1 MGAVVFCLL
10 FSISLRYAIIHI
22 HAQWKIISGLVS
34 VTFDYWLKRRG
45 RAKEKNRFILTIHT
59 WKSDFLS
66 AVEFL
71 NPAKTERMEKKSRPI
86 FFSSSKTR
94 K

>member
-34 VTFDYWLKRRG
+34 VTFDYWLKRRR
-45 RAKEKNRFILTIHT
+45 RANETDLY
-59 WKSDFLS
+59 SQS
-66 AVEFL
+66 
-71 NPAKTERMEKKSRPI
+71 
-86 FFSSSKTR
+86 TR
-94 K
+94 GKVTFYLQWSF